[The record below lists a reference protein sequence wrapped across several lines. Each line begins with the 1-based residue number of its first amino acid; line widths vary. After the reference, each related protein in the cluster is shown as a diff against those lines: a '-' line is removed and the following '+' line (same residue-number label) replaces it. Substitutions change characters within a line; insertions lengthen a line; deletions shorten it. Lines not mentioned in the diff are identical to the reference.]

1 MVACNPQGNDDPT
14 ISVTIE
20 PQRYFA
26 EKIVGDEFKVNTIVP
41 PGTSPETYDPT
52 PSQMIALGKSL
63 LYFKVGYLGFENAW
77 GKTLQENNANVKIV
91 NTSNDIML
99 IDGDHGFIE
108 IGEHNHHEGHTHD
121 GIDPHVWSS
130 PKSALIMAENMLNA
144 LVMADVENQKLYRNN
159 FLKLRKEI
167 IETDQQ
173 IQSMLQEAQVNSFII
188 YHPALAYFARDYGL
202 AQYSIEFDGKSPS
215 PQQLKQ
221 MIDFAQKNNIKTI
234 LVQEGF
240 DMKNA
245 QSLANEIGASV
256 HSINPLSY
264 NWSKELIKIAK
275 ILSDNE

>member
-130 PKSALIMAENMLNA
+130 PKSGLIMAENMLNA